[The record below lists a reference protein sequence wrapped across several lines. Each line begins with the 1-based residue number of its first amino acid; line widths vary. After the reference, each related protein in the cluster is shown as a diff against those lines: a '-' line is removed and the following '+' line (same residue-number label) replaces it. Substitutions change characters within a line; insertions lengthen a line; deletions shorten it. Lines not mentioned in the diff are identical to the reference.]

1 MNCARRCGQTGQA
14 EYARISR
21 RPAAVFVLMPALSA
35 AMPIPAQIT
44 PQEHVHQMSHGV
56 MPFDM
61 SKKAAVTAA
70 KYPSRSKVIW
80 SRPWS
85 ATARIAVA
93 RGTCC
98 GLCHV
103 RSSSCIRQRQIC
115 PPIPL
120 TRTSSSIIFVQNAAA
135 LLSALAKTVPVRRQQ
150 PSTCAAWR
158 ASISC
163 QSRECPLMGA
173 PSSACLP
180 RRGQQYE

>member
-21 RPAAVFVLMPALSA
+21 RPAAVFALVPALSA

-44 PQEHVHQMSHGV
+44 PQEHLHQMSHGV

-61 SKKAAVTAA
+61 SKKVAATAA
-70 KYPSRSKVIW
+70 RYPSRSKVIW

-103 RSSSCIRQRQIC
+103 RSSSCTHQRQIC

-120 TRTSSSIIFVQNAAA
+120 TSTSSGIIFFKMRLRSFRLWQRPFRYSSHQRA
-135 LLSALAKTVPVRRQQ
+135 LPGGHRSLVNQESAR
-150 PSTCAAWR
+150 
-158 ASISC
+158 
-163 QSRECPLMGA
+163 
-173 PSSACLP
+173 
-180 RRGQQYE
+180 